1 LHHFN
6 ISGFY
11 LNIFQN
17 DHPML
22 KLIVFDCDGV
32 MFDSKKANCKYYNY
46 LLEHFELAPMSED
59 EEDYVHMSSVADSVQ
74 HIFRHY
80 TSPILKEVHAF
91 QKLCEYA
98 PFLKYMEIEA
108 DLVEF
113 LEFTS
118 KKFHLAISTN
128 RTNTMIPLLKS
139 YKLEN
144 YFGKV
149 VTAATAKRPKPAPD
163 GLIEILNHF
172 NCKAE
177 EAIFIGDSVID
188 EEHARS
194 CNVPLIAFKSPSL
207 QAAYHVRR
215 FLDILNLPPFQS
227 TID

>member
-1 LHHFN
+1 
-6 ISGFY
+6 
-11 LNIFQN
+11 
-17 DHPML
+17 ML

-32 MFDSKKANCKYYNY
+32 MFDSKKANCMYYNH

-59 EEDYVHMSSVADSVQ
+59 EENYVHMSSVTDSVR

-80 TSPILKEVHAF
+80 TSPTPVEIHAF
-91 QKLCEYA
+91 QKQCEYG
-98 PFLKYMEIEA
+98 PFFKYMGIEA
-108 DLVEF
+108 DLVQF
-113 LEFTS
+113 LETTT
-118 KKFHLAISTN
+118 KNFHLAISTN
-128 RTNTMIPLLKS
+128 RTTTMVPLLKS

-163 GLIEILNHF
+163 GLLEILNHY
-172 NCKAE
+172 NCKPE
-177 EAIFIGDSVID
+177 EAIFIGDSVVD

-207 QAAYHVRR
+207 QAEYHVRS